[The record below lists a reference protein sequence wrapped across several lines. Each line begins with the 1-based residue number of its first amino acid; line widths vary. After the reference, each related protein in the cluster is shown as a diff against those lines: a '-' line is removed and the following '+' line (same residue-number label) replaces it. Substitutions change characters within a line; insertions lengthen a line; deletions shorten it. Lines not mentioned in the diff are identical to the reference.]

1 MWDGSVTFGDSWAGY
16 IGRADQNTA
25 HSHVAI
31 QLCIGV
37 GQPATLELP
46 GKVIRAAGVIIGP
59 NVEHRAVAESHP
71 VAFLY
76 VSPDTALGRA
86 LNALLQDDGI
96 ALASD
101 ELLEC
106 FRRSTSLSH
115 FVDALSRLLA
125 ITPPIDHRL
134 YKALNILRLDRD
146 GPGCVSRAAQA
157 VGLSS
162 PRLRCVATHQMGV
175 SLSQWIIW
183 NKLERAS
190 KSLAGGSTLS
200 DAAADGGFSDQAH
213 LARMMRRM
221 IGMTPRIAA
230 EVLRKTSVSFKTR

>member
-37 GQPATLELP
+37 HQPVTLELP
-46 GKVIRAAGVIIGP
+46 GQLIHAAGVIIGP
-59 NVEHRAVAESHP
+59 NVEHRAVAGVHP
-71 VAFLY
+71 VAFVY

-86 LNALLQDDGI
+86 LKTLLQDNGI
-96 ALASD
+96 ALASE
-101 ELLEC
+101 ELLAC
-106 FRRSTSLSH
+106 FRRTTSLPH
-115 FVDALSRLLA
+115 FVDALSHLLA
-125 ITPPIDHRL
+125 ITPPIDQRL
-134 YKALNILRLDRD
+134 YKALNILRLDGD
-146 GPGCVSRAAQA
+146 GPGSVSRAANA

-162 PRLRCVATHQMGV
+162 PRLRYVATHQMGV

-221 IGMTPRIAA
+221 IGMTPRTAA
-230 EVLRKTSVSFKTR
+230 KVLRKASVSFKTC

>member
-134 YKALNILRLDRD
+134 YKALNILRLDRAALVASVAQ
-146 GPGCVSRAAQA
+146 PKRWGCPARACAA
-157 VGLSS
+157 SPPTRWVFPSPNGSSGTNWSAPPNPSPVGRRCRTPLPTAAS
-162 PRLRCVATHQMGV
+162 PTRR
-175 SLSQWIIW
+175 IW
-183 NKLERAS
+183 
-190 KSLAGGSTLS
+190 LA
-200 DAAADGGFSDQAH
+200 
-213 LARMMRRM
+213 
-221 IGMTPRIAA
+221 
-230 EVLRKTSVSFKTR
+230 

>member
-46 GKVIRAAGVIIGP
+46 GK
-59 NVEHRAVAESHP
+59 HRAVAESHP

-221 IGMTPRIAA
+221 IGMTPRTAA
-230 EVLRKTSVSFKTR
+230 VVLRKTSVSFKTH

>member
-31 QLCIGV
+31 QLCIGLD
-37 GQPATLELP
+37 QPVTLELP
-46 GKVIRAAGVIIGP
+46 GQSIRAAGVIIGP
-59 NVEHRAVAESHP
+59 NVEHRAVADSHP
-71 VAFLY
+71 VAFVY
-76 VSPDTALGRA
+76 VSPDSALGRA
-86 LNALLQDDGI
+86 LSALLQDNGI

-106 FRRSTSLSH
+106 FRRATSLLQ

-125 ITPPIDHRL
+125 ITTPIDHRL

-146 GPGCVSRAAQA
+146 GPGCVSRAAHA

-183 NKLERAS
+183 NKLEQAS

-200 DAAADGGFSDQAH
+200 DAAAEGGFSDQAH
-213 LARMMRRM
+213 LARIMRRM
-221 IGMTPRIAA
+221 IGMTPRTAA

>member
-31 QLCIGV
+31 QLCIGL
-37 GQPATLELP
+37 GQPVTLELP
-46 GKVIRAAGVIIGP
+46 GQLVRAAGVIIGP
-59 NVEHRAVAESHP
+59 NVEHRAVADSHP
-71 VAFLY
+71 VAFVY
-76 VSPDTALGRA
+76 VSPDSALGRA
-86 LNALLQDDGI
+86 LNALLQDNGI

-106 FRRSTSLSH
+106 FRRATSLPH

-125 ITPPIDHRL
+125 ITTPIDHRL

-146 GPGCVSRAAQA
+146 GPGSVSRAAHA

-183 NKLERAS
+183 NKLEQAS

-200 DAAADGGFSDQAH
+200 DAAAEGGFSDQAH
-213 LARMMRRM
+213 LARIMRRM
-221 IGMTPRIAA
+221 IGMTPRTAA